1 MQPFSIFLGLGAL
14 TGLLLVGWRAP
25 KKDAIRY
32 LDAGLG
38 ILLTALVGS
47 RIGAVVINWGYYQ
60 SHPGEIVQ
68 VWVVGVTRAGCMGIV
83 GKPGT
88 GPVNGCNT
96 NLDSYLAVGKSRQA
110 IATLRDE
117 RYHRTVRD
125 IRRNIRPIIFT
136 PRSTPH
142 LARITSRSM
151 GSDRIDDILRS
162 DRGGIIGP
170 LEIQERSLP
179 RAEGCTSGRGIMKVN
194 IALAQ
199 INTHL

>member
-1 MQPFSIFLGLGAL
+1 M
-14 TGLLLVGWRAP
+14 
-25 KKDAIRY
+25 
-32 LDAGLG
+32 
-38 ILLTALVGS
+38 GS
-47 RIGAVVINWGYYQ
+47 
-60 SHPGEIVQ
+60 
-68 VWVVGVTRAGCMGIV
+68 T

-88 GPVNGCNT
+88 GPADGCNT
-96 NLDSYLAVGKSRQA
+96 DLDSHLAVGKSRKT

-117 RYHRTVRD
+117 RYYRTVWD

-136 PRSTPH
+136 PRSNSH
-142 LARITSRSM
+142 LARITSGSM

-170 LEIQERSLP
+170 LEIQERGFP
-179 RAEGCTSGRGIMKVN
+179 REEGCTSGRRIMKVN